1 MENAFITIT
10 GLDHYF
16 SQKPFTVGGI
26 VRISKD
32 HNNEYDSEAIRVE
45 MPHIGTV
52 GYVANST
59 HTVYT
64 GTHSAGRLYDKMGE
78 YAYAVV
84 MFLTH
89 SSVIAAV
96 LSPEQVEKEKT
107 TIGFKADSAW

>member
-1 MENAFITIT
+1 MENVFITIT

-16 SQKPFTVGGI
+16 HHKPFKIGSV
-26 VRISKD
+26 VRIYKEHGNSHD
-32 HNNEYDSEAIRVE
+32 HEAVCVE

-59 HTVYT
+59 HTTYA
-64 GTHSAGRLYDKMGE
+64 GTYSAGRLYDKMGE

-96 LSPEQVEKEKT
+96 LSPEQIEKEKT
-107 TIGFKADSAW
+107 TIGFTVDSAW